1 MVTIRWDIKTI
12 DRLSMVED
20 VLKEFS
26 CCDINI
32 ISMKVTPGRILIKSW
47 CRQLQDISCVQSCLS
62 QRADIINV
70 AYLCEEISELSTSE
84 PERPRYFS
92 DIICSSQSMRLLI
105 EKAIKIA
112 DSKYTVLIR
121 GDTGTGKELLARA
134 IHNSGKRR
142 FYPFI
147 PVNCSAL
154 PESLMESEFF
164 GYEKGAFSGA
174 DCKGKKGL
182 FEMADKGTLFL
193 DEFGEMSLSLQ
204 AKLLRVLQDGGIR
217 RVGGAQII
225 PVNVRIIVAT
235 NANLEEMVEQR
246 LLRADLYYRINVL
259 SLTIPPL
266 RERPQ
271 DITLLIRHFVQK
283 YAKEFQRRI
292 ILDKACFDA
301 LHHHAWPGNVRELE
315 NTIIRLML
323 MAESD
328 VITLD
333 ELGMVNLPA
342 VEQAPAERPFKE
354 QVLSAERQLIE
365 QMVEDNVSSRHIAKA
380 LGVSHTTVLNKIR
393 SYQLESVS

>member
-70 AYLCEEISELSTSE
+70 AYLCEEISELSMSE

-92 DIICSSQSMRLLI
+92 DIICSSQSMHSLI

-134 IHNSGKRR
+134 IHNSGQRR

-174 DCKGKKGL
+174 DFSMNLVKCRWAYRLNYCAYCRMAGSVALAGHKL
-182 FEMADKGTLFL
+182 F
-193 DEFGEMSLSLQ
+193 
-204 AKLLRVLQDGGIR
+204 
-217 RVGGAQII
+217 
-225 PVNVRIIVAT
+225 
-235 NANLEEMVEQR
+235 
-246 LLRADLYYRINVL
+246 
-259 SLTIPPL
+259 
-266 RERPQ
+266 
-271 DITLLIRHFVQK
+271 
-283 YAKEFQRRI
+283 
-292 ILDKACFDA
+292 
-301 LHHHAWPGNVRELE
+301 
-315 NTIIRLML
+315 RLMYAL
-323 MAESD
+323 LWQPTPIWKIWWSNACCVPIS
-328 VITLD
+328 ITASMYFL
-333 ELGMVNLPA
+333 
-342 VEQAPAERPFKE
+342 
-354 QVLSAERQLIE
+354 
-365 QMVEDNVSSRHIAKA
+365 
-380 LGVSHTTVLNKIR
+380 
-393 SYQLESVS
+393 

>member
-1 MVTIRWDIKTI
+1 
-12 DRLSMVED
+12 MVED

-105 EKAIKIA
+105 EKAIRIA

-134 IHNSGKRR
+134 IHNSGQRR

-292 ILDKACFDA
+292 ILDKACFAA

-342 VEQAPAERPFKE
+342 VEQAPTERPFKE